1 MQQQGTVQPQRTS
14 VKGSEVQQQRDREQI
29 AELVKRGKGFIA
41 SDDLAAARVVLQPAA
56 VSRDAEAALAL
67 ASTYDP
73 LILRQL
79 KVYGFAADDMA
90 RTWYERATEFG
101 S

>member
-1 MQQQGTVQPQRTS
+1 M
-14 VKGSEVQQQRDREQI
+14 
-29 AELVKRGKGFIA
+29 
-41 SDDLAAARVVLQPAA
+41 VLQPAA
-56 VSRDAEAALAL
+56 ASRDAEAALAL

-79 KVYGFAADDMA
+79 KVYGFAADVDMA

-101 S
+101 SPEAPRRLEMLTKAKP